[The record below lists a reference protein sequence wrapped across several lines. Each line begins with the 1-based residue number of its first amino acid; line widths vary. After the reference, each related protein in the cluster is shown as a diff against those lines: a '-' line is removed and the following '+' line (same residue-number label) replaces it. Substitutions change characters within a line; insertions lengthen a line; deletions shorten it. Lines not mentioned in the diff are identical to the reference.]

1 MIRGDTIMSECF
13 RYLYLHNDKL
23 KASESFKD
31 TYLLRGTS
39 LYEVVRIISGK
50 AVFLCEHYSRLTKSA
65 KKVGLEI
72 MYNFEQLH
80 GCIKTLV
87 EKNDCK
93 EGNIKLVFNFDGK
106 DKNFYAYFVQHYYPT
121 ASQYKNGV
129 RTLIH
134 QAERP
139 TPTAKVYN
147 HKLRSKT
154 NNLIAEAGI
163 FEVILLN
170 KLGNITEGS
179 RSNLFFIKDNALY
192 TSPDNEVLN
201 GIVRSKVLK
210 IADQLGIPVHYR
222 SISYDE
228 IPQYEAAF
236 LTGTSPMVLPI
247 SRINS
252 ISFSVDHQLLFDIF
266 DAYGKMVQENLIKNS

>member
-1 MIRGDTIMSECF
+1 MSECF
-13 RYLYLHNDKL
+13 RYLYLHNNKL

-31 TYLLRGTS
+31 SYLLKGTS

-72 MYNFEQLH
+72 MFNFNQVQE
-80 GCIKTLV
+80 CIKTLV
-87 EKNDCK
+87 EKNDFK

-106 DKNFYAYFVQHYYPT
+106 DKNFYAYFVKHFYPT

-154 NNLIAEAGI
+154 NNLIAEADI

-170 KLGNITEGS
+170 KLSNITEGS
-179 RSNLFFIKDNALY
+179 RSNLFFIKDNSLY

-210 IADQLGIPVHYR
+210 IAEKLGIQMHYR
-222 SISYDE
+222 SIAYEE

-247 SRINS
+247 NRINS
-252 ISFSVDHQLLFDIF
+252 ISFSVEHPLLFDIF
-266 DAYGKMVQENLIKNS
+266 EEYNKMVHENLNQNC